1 MPHSYT
7 NLVYHIVFSTKYRK
21 PLITP
26 EREDE
31 LYHYIGGTIRRLGGI
46 LLKVNGVADHVHLL
60 VRLRA
65 DKALSSVLRELKSNS
80 TGWMHEVFPEMR
92 DFSWQRGY
100 GAFTVSVSNIS
111 IVSKYIARQKEHHLK
126 RSSRDEFIGLLRK
139 NRIEFDDRDLD

>member
-31 LYHYIGGTIRRLGGI
+31 LYRYIGGTIQRQGGTP
-46 LLKVNGVADHVHLL
+46 LKINGIADHVHVLA
-60 VRLRA
+60 RLRA

-100 GAFTVSVSNIS
+100 GAFTVSPSNICIVSN
-111 IVSKYIARQKEHHLK
+111 YIARQKEHHFK
-126 RSSRDEFIGLLRK
+126 RSSRDEFISLLRK
-139 NRIEFDDRDLD
+139 NRIEFDDRDI